1 MGLVTCD
8 GTPIEGVTVSDGVN
22 VTKTDRSGRYYLQ
35 GPADSTDFILM
46 STPGGY
52 ETESSGT
59 IPLNFARVDK
69 NAAGV
74 QRFDFE
80 LKAVD
85 QSSYNVLVFSDMHL
99 EGRNPSAE
107 SASTSTR
114 GLDFD
119 QFKECMEFSN
129 NFVASLSGP
138 VYGVNLGDAT
148 NSGYWYSNGASFEQ
162 YLDAMATS
170 FPVYNVIGNHDH
182 DHRTSTDYEAT
193 ERYRKW
199 LGPTYYSFNI
209 GTQHYIAV
217 DNMICDNGHNSSG
230 YAIELDSVQLSW
242 MEKDIEAAPDSTTD
256 FVLLCHVPIASL
268 AQSNGK
274 WTARASMSNMDT
286 VLDMFGNRNVTVL
299 SGHAH
304 YMISFRIRDN
314 VMQYQ
319 HNSIC
324 GTWYYTLLCDD
335 GSPAS
340 VYHYRFNGASLRR
353 QMLPWGHEWSG
364 RKWRV
369 YSSGITSRS
378 GYSRPLDAG
387 YDSLKVAENDRS
399 TYPAAVNLNLYEWQP
414 DWTVTVFEDGVQG
427 SCSPV
432 WRVDFDHRD
441 LCDSGVIRYKDQSW
455 CQSVRMAHVIQY
467 VPKRLGSVVSFQ
479 VKDENGNPKYMI
491 DNIRVQ

>member
-35 GPADSTDFILM
+35 GPASSTDFILM

-52 ETESSGT
+52 ETESSGI
-59 IPLNFARVDK
+59 IPLNFARADK

-85 QSSYNVLVFSDMHL
+85 QSSYNLLVFSDMHL
-99 EGRNPSAE
+99 ENRNPSTE

-129 NFVASLSGP
+129 SYATDLPGP
-138 VYGVNLGDAT
+138 VYGINLGDAT
-148 NSGYWYSNGASFEQ
+148 NSYRWYSSGASFEQ
-162 YLDAMATS
+162 YLEAMTTS
-170 FPVYNVIGNHDH
+170 FPVYNIIGNHDH
-182 DHRTSTDYEAT
+182 DHKTSTDYEAGA
-193 ERYRKW
+193 RYRKW

-217 DNMICDNGHNSSG
+217 DNMICDDGDNSSN
-230 YAIELDSVQLSW
+230 YTIELDSMQLSW

-268 AQSNGK
+268 QQSGGV
-274 WTARASMSNMDT
+274 WVARPRMSNMDAA
-286 VLDMFGNRNVTVL
+286 LDLFGQRKVTVL
-299 SGHAH
+299 SGHTH
-304 YMISFRIRDN
+304 QMSSCRIRDN
-314 VMQYQ
+314 VMQYC
-319 HNSIC
+319 HNAIC
-324 GTWYYTLLCDD
+324 GTWYYTLLCSD

-340 VYHYRFNGASLRR
+340 VYHYKFSSESFRR

-364 RKWRV
+364 RKWKV

-378 GYSRPLDAG
+378 GYVQPLSDD
-387 YDSLKVAENDRS
+387 YESTKTAEDDRS
-399 TYPAAVNLNLYEWQP
+399 VYPPAVNLNLYEWQP
-414 DWTVTVFEDGVQG
+414 DWTVTVYEDGVQG

-432 WRVDFDHRD
+432 WRVDLDHRD

-455 CQSVRMAHVIQY
+455 CQSTRTPHTIQY
-467 VPKRLGSVVSFQ
+467 VPKKIGSLVSFQ
-479 VKDENGNPKYMI
+479 IKDENGNPKYMI